1 MPNFLNFDAVWM
13 GNPLSVWVTA
23 LGIGIGLMV
32 ALHTVIRIVLSRL
45 KKIAARTETDL
56 DDLAAQLLDRTKGLF
71 VLLVGLWSGS
81 LYLTLSSEVDAAL
94 RHVLVI
100 GLLIQG
106 ALWATGFVSYGL
118 ARYRKQQ
125 LEDDPGMAT
134 ALGAIGFLARIGV
147 WATFILMAM
156 ANMGMNITALIASL
170 GIGGVAIALAL
181 QNVLGDLFASL
192 SIVFDKP
199 FVIGDY
205 IQIGTFRGTVE
216 HVGLKTTRIRA
227 LTGEQLVFGN
237 SDLLSSRIQNFKSR
251 NERRI
256 VFMLGVTYDTHPDK
270 MAAIPGMIREI
281 IGAHDAAR
289 FDRCHFMSFGDFSL
303 NIETV
308 FYMLDPDYAVYAR
321 CQEAINMAILRS
333 FNDEGIEFAF
343 PTQTVHLAGG
353 NAQG

>member
-1 MPNFLNFDAVWM
+1 MPSFDTVWM
-13 GNPLSVWVTA
+13 GNTLTAWATA
-23 LGIGIGLMV
+23 LAIGLGVMLV
-32 ALHTVIRIVLSRL
+32 LRVVIRVGLSRL
-45 KKIAARTETDL
+45 KKIAERTENDL
-56 DDLAAQLLDRTKGLF
+56 DDLATQLLDRTKVLF

-81 LYLTLSSEVDAAL
+81 LYLTLPPDFDSGL

-100 GLLIQG
+100 GLLIQA
-106 ALWATGFVSYGL
+106 ALWANGFVNYAL

-134 ALGAIGFLARIGV
+134 ALGAIGFLARVGV
-147 WATFILMAM
+147 WALFILMAM
-156 ANMGMNITALIASL
+156 ANLGMNISTLIASL

-205 IQIGTFRGTVE
+205 VQVGTFRGTVE

-227 LTGEQLVFGN
+227 LTGEQLVFSN

-251 NERRI
+251 NERR
-256 VFMLGVTYDTHPDK
+256 VLFMLGVTYDTSPDQV
-270 MAAIPGMIREI
+270 AAIPGMIRTIVE
-281 IGAHDAAR
+281 AHPEVR

-321 CQEAINMAILRS
+321 CHEAINMAILRR
-333 FNDEGIEFAF
+333 FNEEGIEFAF
-343 PTQTVHLAGG
+343 PTQTLHVAEGVAPTG
-353 NAQG
+353 

>member
-1 MPNFLNFDAVWM
+1 MPTFDVEWM

-23 LGIGIGLMV
+23 LGIGLGLML
-32 ALHTVIRIVLSRL
+32 ALHTVIRIALSRL
-45 KKIAARTETDL
+45 KKIAERTENDL

-81 LYLTLSSEVDAAL
+81 LYLTLPDVMDAAL

-106 ALWATGFVSYGL
+106 ALWATGFVNYGL
-118 ARYRKQQ
+118 ARYRRQQ
-125 LEDDPGMAT
+125 LEEDPGMAT
-134 ALGAIGFLARIGV
+134 ALGAIGFLGRIGV

-156 ANMGMNITALIASL
+156 ANMGMNISALIASL

-205 IQIGTFRGTVE
+205 VQIGDFRGTVE

-256 VFMLGVTYDTHPDK
+256 VFMLGVTYDTSADQI
-270 MAAIPGMIREI
+270 AAIPGMIRKIVE
-281 IGAHDAAR
+281 AHDEVR
-289 FDRCHFMSFGDFSL
+289 LDRCHFMSFGDFSL

-308 FYMLDPDYAVYAR
+308 FYMLDPDYSVYAR
-321 CQEAINMAILRS
+321 CQEAINLAILRK
-333 FNDEGIEFAF
+333 FNEEGIEFAF
-343 PTQTVHLAGG
+343 PTQTVFLAGD
-353 NAQG
+353 AAAAD